1 MITRDIA
8 MVKSNFERVSHV
20 DAVALGLARYF
31 TGKPCRR
38 GHVAQRA
45 TVNYT
50 CVECA
55 KAIARKRIDK
65 RRAYMKGWIAANPDK
80 ITAGN
85 KRRYPKEREARI
97 AYILA
102 YQRLFPDRVNMNNR
116 LWRKANPGKVN
127 AQTAR
132 RRAARIKATP
142 PWLTADQR
150 REIRDLY
157 ELAAIVGMQVDH
169 RVPLRGQN
177 VCGLHVPWNLQ
188 LLSGR
193 DNARKGNRHAA

>member
-1 MITRDIA
+1 
-8 MVKSNFERVSHV
+8 
-20 DAVALGLARYF
+20 
-31 TGKPCRR
+31 
-38 GHVAQRA
+38 
-45 TVNYT
+45 
-50 CVECA
+50 
-55 KAIARKRIDK
+55 
-65 RRAYMKGWIAANPDK
+65 
-80 ITAGN
+80 
-85 KRRYPKEREARI
+85 
-97 AYILA
+97 
-102 YQRLFPDRVNMNNR
+102 
-116 LWRKANPGKVN
+116 VN